1 MTPSSAGSGINWL
14 HMTRKSSALIPARAF
29 MALWILW
36 LATISAATA
45 RAEAGGMEES
55 SLPAKTCG
63 IPKRNAGG
71 VTRPLNDT
79 FPKLQLCADDII
91 RVACATE
98 ASFFRHKSESVAP
111 LHPGAARWD
120 MKTLTGTVS
129 LYSLQFLALVDGN
142 RNASF
147 LPTHGA

>member
-63 IPKRNAGG
+63 IPKRVDDG
-71 VTRPLNDT
+71 VIIPLNDT
-79 FPKLQLCADDII
+79 FLKLQVCADDII
-91 RVACATE
+91 RVACARD
-98 ASFFRHKSESVAP
+98 ASFFQHKSLSVLP

-120 MKTLTGTVS
+120 MKTIAGNVTLSTPKLVARVDGNGTVS
-129 LYSLQFLALVDGN
+129 FFTTNGE
-142 RNASF
+142 
-147 LPTHGA
+147 